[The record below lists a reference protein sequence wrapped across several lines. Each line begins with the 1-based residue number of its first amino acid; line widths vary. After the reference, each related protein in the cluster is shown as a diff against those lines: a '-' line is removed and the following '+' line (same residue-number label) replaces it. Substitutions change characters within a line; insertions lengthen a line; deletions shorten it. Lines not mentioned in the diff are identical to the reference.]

1 MYLLRKG
8 KEMSHNP
15 NTVKSFEEVNEGKR
29 SSEVLLSAIDKI
41 ADLEEWKKDMQAKY
55 GNKSAENKELEFK
68 IMALESELKAVC
80 DVLIKISPQ
89 HRDWVMSN
97 WKYLYEVNK

>member
-1 MYLLRKG
+1 
-8 KEMSHNP
+8 MSHNP
-15 NTVKSFEEVNEGKR
+15 NTVKSQDSLIDCNEGKR
-29 SSEVLLSAIDKI
+29 SSETLIQAISK
-41 ADLEEWKKDMQAKY
+41 LETTT
-55 GNKSAENKELEFK
+55 AENRELEFK

-89 HRDWVMSN
+89 HKDWVMSN